1 MMMMMM
7 MMELRLRVKQ
17 SGIGGGHLSRLAAQL
32 QLNSGLVAAD
42 AVAVGLPLLSAFL
55 YSAFFCLQMR

>member
-1 MMMMMM
+1 MMMME
-7 MMELRLRVKQ
+7 ELRLRVKQ

-42 AVAVGLPLLSAFL
+42 AVAFCVSPLSSAF
-55 YSAFFCLQMR
+55 R